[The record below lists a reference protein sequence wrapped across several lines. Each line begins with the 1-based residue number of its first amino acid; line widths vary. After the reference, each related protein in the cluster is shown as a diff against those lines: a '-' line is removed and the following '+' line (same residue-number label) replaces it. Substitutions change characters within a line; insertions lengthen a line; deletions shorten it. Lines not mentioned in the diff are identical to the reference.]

1 MMRPLRRGNS
11 EHGVTG
17 NLVCPCGGK
26 HFAVRADEEKNK
38 AHIRCSACGREAV
51 LFDATRHGWDG
62 FVCHMPVEE
71 MPEKGIVCEAC
82 GETSFYIT
90 VSIRSQGRDDF
101 VQESQLT
108 DSEGNA
114 LSEEDWA
121 DAFEW
126 IRVDL
131 ECAGCGSRQLCW
143 LDRETM

>member
-1 MMRPLRRGNS
+1 MLFGRKQKLMPIPSHLKEMMRPLRRGNS

-82 GETSFYIT
+82 GETSFYIA
-90 VSIRSQGRDDF
+90 VSIRSQGRDDICTGEPIDG
-101 VQESQLT
+101 Q
-108 DSEGNA
+108 
-114 LSEEDWA
+114 
-121 DAFEW
+121 
-126 IRVDL
+126 
-131 ECAGCGSRQLCW
+131 
-143 LDRETM
+143 